1 MAEKRLWELLAKQ
14 YDGRIT
20 EEELRELQL
29 LLQQLDTIHY
39 TELLS
44 ELKGL
49 ALRPSHEDRMAKE
62 SSLSAIRQAIREDA
76 AAMQDVN
83 EGSSPREAIREVSS
97 LMEATREEY
106 ATRET
111 SRLRKRQPLLWAAI
125 LLVAAVATFILIEI
139 NKRSSGGDPFDRI
152 VTKTGSKTLINLP
165 DSSTVVLNSAC
176 QFAYNKD
183 FGRKSREMQLTGE
196 AWFDIHSNPDM
207 PLIVHA
213 GNVII
218 RVLGTAFNVRAYAED
233 SFVEATLVRGVIEVS
248 LKTDPERKILLRPN
262 EKIVIR
268 NDAIKTSPATDS
280 SKSKSREEVIR
291 VTQVEPD
298 PRDSTYIETA
308 WLKEKLVFRKETF
321 ASLARRMERWYQ
333 VRIAFADTSRQSLLF
348 TGSFEKETVG
358 EALEA
363 LRHSAPFSY
372 DINGKTI
379 TITRSR

>member
-14 YDGRIT
+14 YDGQIT

-29 LLQQLDTIHY
+29 LLQQHDTVPY
-39 TELLS
+39 GELLS

-49 ALRPSHEDRMAKE
+49 VLRPSHEDKKAKE
-62 SSLSAIRQAIREDA
+62 GSLSAIMQSIREEA
-76 AAMQDVN
+76 DVADI
-83 EGSSPREAIREVSS
+83 PRRGK
-97 LMEATREEY
+97 
-106 ATRET
+106 
-111 SRLRKRQPLLWAAI
+111 SRLFAM
-125 LLVAAVATFILIEI
+125 AAVILGVIVTTGIIFQTRMKTAGSET
-139 NKRSSGGDPFDRI
+139 FDRI
-152 VTKTGSKTLINLP
+152 VTKAGSKTLINLP

-183 FGRKSREMQLTGE
+183 FGVKRREMQLTGE
-196 AWFDIHSNPDM
+196 AYFDIHGNPDM
-207 PLIVHA
+207 PLVVHA

-248 LKTDPERKILLRPN
+248 LKSDPERKILLRPN

-268 NDAIKTSPATDS
+268 NKATEITPPADS
-280 SKSKSREEVIR
+280 GKSKSREEVIR

-308 WLKEKLVFRKETF
+308 WLKEKLVFRKESF

-333 VRIAFADTSRQSLLF
+333 VRIVFADTSQQSLLF

-363 LRHSAPFSY
+363 LRRSAPFSY
-372 DINGKTI
+372 DMNGKTI
-379 TITRSR
+379 TITRGR

>member
-1 MAEKRLWELLAKQ
+1 MVEKRLWELLAKQ
-14 YDGRIT
+14 YDGQIT

-29 LLQQLDTIHY
+29 LLQQQDTVPY
-39 TELLS
+39 GELLS
-44 ELKGL
+44 ELRGL
-49 ALRPSHEDRMAKE
+49 TLRPSHEDKVAKDN
-62 SSLSAIRQAIREDA
+62 SLSAIMQSIRGESDPVEGVENTAPRMRLHRRFAWAAVILGAVVATGIIFLARHKA
-76 AAMQDVN
+76 AAP
-83 EGSSPREAIREVSS
+83 E
-97 LMEATREEY
+97 
-106 ATRET
+106 
-111 SRLRKRQPLLWAAI
+111 
-125 LLVAAVATFILIEI
+125 
-139 NKRSSGGDPFDRI
+139 PFDRI
-152 VTKTGSKTLINLP
+152 ATKAGSKTLINLP

-196 AWFDIHSNPDM
+196 AYFDIHSNPDM
-207 PLIVHA
+207 PLTVYA

-218 RVLGTAFNVRAYAED
+218 RVLGTAFNIRAYAED

-268 NDAIKTSPATDS
+268 NKTTEAALPADS
-280 SKSKSREEVIR
+280 GRSKVREEVIR

-298 PRDSTYIETA
+298 PRDSSYIETA
-308 WLKEKLVFRKETF
+308 WLKEKLVFRKEAF

-333 VRIAFADTSRQSLLF
+333 VRIVFADTSQQSILF

-363 LRHSAPFSY
+363 LRRSAPFSY

>member
-1 MAEKRLWELLAKQ
+1 MADKRLWELLAKQ
-14 YDGRIT
+14 YDGQLS
-20 EEELRELQL
+20 EEELRELQM
-29 LLQQLDTIHY
+29 LLQQQDTVPY

-49 ALRPSHEDRMAKE
+49 ALRPSHEDKKAKE
-62 SSLSAIRQAIREDA
+62 GSLSAIMQSIREEP
-76 AAMQDVN
+76 V
-83 EGSSPREAIREVSS
+83 PRI
-97 LMEATREEY
+97 
-106 ATRET
+106 
-111 SRLRKRQPLLWAAI
+111 RKRQPMVWAAV
-125 LLVAAVATFILIEI
+125 LLAAAVVTFVLIEI
-139 NKRSSGGDPFDRI
+139 NKRSPGGDPFDRI

-196 AWFDIHSNPDM
+196 AWFDIHGNPDM

-218 RVLGTAFNVRAYAED
+218 RVLGTTFNVRAYAED
-233 SFVEATLVRGVIEVS
+233 SFVEATLVKGVIEVS

-268 NDAIKTSPATDS
+268 NQPAETAPSPDS

-333 VRIAFADTSRQSLLF
+333 VRIDFADTSRQSLLF

-363 LRHSAPFSY
+363 LRRSAPFSY

-379 TITRSR
+379 TISRGH

>member
-1 MAEKRLWELLAKQ
+1 MADKSRLWELLAKQ
-14 YDGRIT
+14 YDGQLT
-20 EEELRELQL
+20 EEELRELQV
-29 LLQQLDTIHY
+29 LLQQQDTVHY
-39 TELLS
+39 GELLS

-49 ALRPSHEDRMAKE
+49 VLRPSHEDKIAKDK
-62 SSLSAIRQAIREDA
+62 SLPAIMQSIRGTSDPEED
-76 AAMQDVN
+76 
-83 EGSSPREAIREVSS
+83 
-97 LMEATREEY
+97 EEDTVRR
-106 ATRET
+106 AGQ
-111 SRLRKRQPLLWAAI
+111 RKLFAWAAVI
-125 LLVAAVATFILIEI
+125 LGAVITAGIIFQSRQNTVAPE
-139 NKRSSGGDPFDRI
+139 PFDRI
-152 VTKTGSKTLINLP
+152 VTKLGSKTLINLP

-183 FGRKSREMQLTGE
+183 FGVRRREMQLTGE
-196 AWFDIHSNPDM
+196 AYFDIHGNPEM

-218 RVLGTAFNVRAYAED
+218 RVLGTTFNVRAYAED
-233 SFVEATLVRGVIEVS
+233 SFVEATLVRGIIEVS

-268 NDAIKTSPATDS
+268 NKTTEITPSADS
-280 SKSKSREEVIR
+280 ARSKSREEVIR

-298 PRDSTYIETA
+298 PRDSSYIETA

-333 VRIAFADTSRQSLLF
+333 VKIVFADTSQQSLLF

-372 DINGKTI
+372 EINGKTV

>member
-1 MAEKRLWELLAKQ
+1 MMADKGRLWELLAKQ
-14 YDGRIT
+14 YDGQIT
-20 EEELRELQL
+20 GEELRELQL
-29 LLQQLDTIHY
+29 LLQQQDTVPY
-39 TELLS
+39 GELLS

-49 ALRPSHEDRMAKE
+49 TLRPFHEDKAAKDR
-62 SSLSAIRQAIREDA
+62 SLSAI
-76 AAMQDVN
+76 MQSV
-83 EGSSPREAIREVSS
+83 
-97 LMEATREEY
+97 REETDIIK
-106 ATRET
+106 APRNGK
-111 SRLRKRQPLLWAAI
+111 RKLFGWAAAI
-125 LLVAAVATFILIEI
+125 LAAALVTIFFVQKS
-139 NKRSSGGDPFDRI
+139 KRSTGGEPFDRI

-183 FGRKSREMQLTGE
+183 FGVKKREMQLTGE
-196 AWFDIHSNPDM
+196 AYFDIHGNPDM

-268 NDAIKTSPATDS
+268 NKTAETTPPADS
-280 SKSKSREEVIR
+280 GRSKSREEVIR

-298 PRDSTYIETA
+298 PRDSSYIETA
-308 WLKEKLVFRKETF
+308 WMKEKLVFRKEPF

-333 VRIAFADTSRQSLLF
+333 VRIVFADTSQQSLFF

-372 DINGKTI
+372 DMNGKTI
-379 TITRSR
+379 TITRGK